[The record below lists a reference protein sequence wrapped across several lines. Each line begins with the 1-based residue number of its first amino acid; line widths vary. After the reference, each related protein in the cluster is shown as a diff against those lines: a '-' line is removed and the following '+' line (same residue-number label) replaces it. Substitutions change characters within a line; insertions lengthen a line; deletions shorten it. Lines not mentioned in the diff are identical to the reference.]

1 MQFYGYYK
9 CNIAFVVLWLA
20 TYFALFSNWGIM
32 SITNALKM
40 TIFQKSILQI
50 QNILMAMSKLV
61 CINKLIHMFTHFGF
75 ATQKRFKKCPSLMNL
90 LPTYDDHHILAWVG
104 HLIKKFK
111 TWNTQTRFCKL
122 ESIIVLYCYI
132 LGSQPALWTALLGW
146 DEEEEANVQKFN
158 GKLEKYVWKK

>member
-1 MQFYGYYK
+1 MGNDFGEYPLLTQHFNLPTQYQENYDIKYRIYLESMLMQFYGYYK

-75 ATQKRFKKCPSLMNL
+75 ATQKRFKKCPSLKKL
-90 LPTYDDHHILAWVG
+90 LPRNPTG
-104 HLIKKFK
+104 KK
-111 TWNTQTRFCKL
+111 REIC
-122 ESIIVLYCYI
+122 V
-132 LGSQPALWTALLGW
+132 
-146 DEEEEANVQKFN
+146 EEIRKSNSEIFQ
-158 GKLEKYVWKK
+158 